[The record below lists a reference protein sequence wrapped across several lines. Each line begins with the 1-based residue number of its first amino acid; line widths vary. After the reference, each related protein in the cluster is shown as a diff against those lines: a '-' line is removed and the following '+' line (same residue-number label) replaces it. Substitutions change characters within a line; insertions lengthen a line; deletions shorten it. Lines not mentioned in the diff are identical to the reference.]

1 MDHEV
6 SLQEVVVTT
15 DTATVEV
22 VTEFDFDAHST
33 SAVTGF
39 QRVRQEYAEFAEA
52 VKTLL
57 GTCISQAGIPVQS
70 MEARAKTLESLKKR
84 LPNLPAIIPTGPS
97 TMSHCFR

>member
-39 QRVRQEYAEFAEA
+39 QPGLRHV
-52 VKTLL
+52 
-57 GTCISQAGIPVQS
+57 
-70 MEARAKTLESLKKR
+70 
-84 LPNLPAIIPTGPS
+84 
-97 TMSHCFR
+97 

>member
-1 MDHEV
+1 MEAAMDHEV

-39 QRVRQEYAEFAEA
+39 QPGLRHV
-52 VKTLL
+52 
-57 GTCISQAGIPVQS
+57 
-70 MEARAKTLESLKKR
+70 
-84 LPNLPAIIPTGPS
+84 
-97 TMSHCFR
+97 